1 MNKILEADIPRLLT
15 HMAQDLRT
23 CLALHERNN
32 AVMIGIHTGGVWVAE
47 QLHRLLDLPDA
58 LGHMSIAFYRDDF
71 SSIGLH
77 PHVVTPSVLPFDV
90 SGRHVILVDD
100 VLHTGRTV
108 RAALN
113 ELFDYGRPA
122 SVMLAVL
129 VERGT
134 ARELPV
140 CADVV
145 GLRLALKCHTQIK
158 LSGPHPLQLEIH
170 TPT

>member
-1 MNKILEADIPRLLT
+1 MNKILEADIPRLLDK
-15 HMAQDLRT
+15 MAEDLRIA
-23 CLALHERNN
+23 LALHERTQP
-32 AVMIGIHTGGVWVAE
+32 VMVGIHTGGVWVAE
-47 QLHRLLDLPDA
+47 HLHRLLALPEA

-100 VLHTGRTV
+100 VLHSGRTV
-108 RAALN
+108 RAGLN

-129 VERGT
+129 IERGA
-134 ARELPV
+134 ARELPI
-140 CADVV
+140 CADVIGMRV
-145 GLRLALKCHTQIK
+145 ELARHTQIK
-158 LSGPHPLQLEIH
+158 LNGPDPLQLEIQ
-170 TPT
+170 TSA